1 MTPGFASAFNSKV
14 IYVFSINDAAH
25 AGCLKIGETSFSH
38 QNFIEL
44 PDNHPTLNEAARKR
58 INQYTQTAGI
68 AYTLE
73 YTAQAIVRQQERD
86 PNHKGRV
93 INKFSDFR
101 DTDVH
106 QVLMRSGIKRKDFDL
121 KNKANEW
128 FVCDLDTVIRA
139 IGAVKEGSTALS
151 SADSNTVSAPIQFR
165 PEQQEAIELTCKQFK
180 KGKTQMLWN
189 AKMRFGK
196 TLSALQVVK
205 KLELRRTIIITHR
218 PVVNESWFEDFH
230 KIFGDSPQFAY
241 SSKDRGES
249 LGRLECNAHSQ
260 FGQKDHY
267 VYFASLQDLRGSS
280 KVGGDFVKNEDV
292 FALPWDLVII
302 DEAHEGTQTQLGQ
315 SVLKELLHENT
326 KVLYLSG
333 TPFNLLSGFKQ
344 DEVYTWDYVMEQKA
358 KRDWDAI
365 HQGDPNPYSGLPQ
378 LNLYTYNLGKLF
390 DKYAHSEFAFNFNEF
405 FKVDSKTE
413 QFAHDKDVKAF
424 LDLLTKPSE
433 NNYPFSNQGFRDIFR
448 HTLWVVPGVKA
459 AKALSALLKQ
469 HSVFSNFEI
478 VNVAGAGDYDE
489 NASSLGATEALDA
502 VNKAIGP
509 APEESRTITI
519 SCGRLTTGVTV
530 KVWTGV
536 LMLAGSYQSTA
547 SSYLQT
553 IFRVQSPATIAGRV
567 KEQCYAFDF
576 APDRALKVIAQTFG
590 VSKRPDASGKD
601 SARAALGEFI
611 NFCPIISIDGST
623 MQEVKVGQVMEQI
636 KRVYVEQVVSHGF
649 DDVHLYNDKLLK
661 LDDIDL
667 AQFEQLKDI
676 IGQTKA
682 LGSTDKIDL
691 NQQGLTDEEHEQ
703 LEQIKKK
710 PKKTL
715 TEEEKA
721 KLKELQE
728 KAKVRESAIS
738 VLRGIS
744 IRMPLMIYGATISN
758 EDEELTIENF
768 SELVD
773 DVSWA
778 EFMPQGVTKE
788 IFARIIKYYDP
799 DIFTAAGKRIRAL
812 ARAADDMAIEER
824 IKLIS
829 SIFANFRSPDKETV
843 LTPWRVV
850 NMHLSSTIGGYC
862 FFDQD
867 FTQELTE
874 PRLVEHSD
882 ITEQVFRPKTKL
894 LEINSKSGLYPLYL
908 TYTLVRLYLDTYGN
922 KLDLLTRAQQR
933 KIWDD
938 VLKRNI
944 FVICKSPMARSITE
958 RTLVG
963 FREVPINT
971 CYIDQLIDRISTT
984 PSAIKDLIAQNPNLW
999 PNQSDEAMKFDAIV
1013 GNPPYQTSSND
1024 TRSTSRDIPVYQHLV
1039 KACKELDARYVS
1051 LVIPSR
1057 WMATGLG
1064 LNEFRAEMLSD
1075 HHLRKLID
1083 FPVTNDVFT
1092 NVEIK
1097 GGVCVFL
1104 RDSQYEGQ
1112 CEFIS
1117 CRNQVWT
1124 PGVLRDLDEFDILV
1138 RNSTAAQILR
1148 KVLKF
1153 KEPSMMELLA
1163 VDKEFGWTSNFKGF
1177 HDECESKND
1186 IPLYYVRGGKR
1197 LMGYIARSEISKSTH
1212 LIDKW
1217 KVMVPEAASDGGQ
1230 RIPDSV
1236 LGTSFIAPNP
1246 SVCTQTYL
1254 FFYCDT
1260 ELEATNIQRYLKTRF
1275 FRFMVSL
1282 RKITQHA
1289 TRNTYLWVPQ
1299 QDFTESS
1306 DLDWN
1311 KNIADLEQALYKK
1324 YELTEEECSYIEYMV
1339 KVQA

>member
-1 MTPGFASAFNSKV
+1 MTPGFAAAFNAKV
-14 IYVFSINDAAH
+14 IYVFRINDAAH
-25 AGCLKIGETSFSH
+25 AGCLKIGETSCACQDFNSLPP
-38 QNFIEL
+38 NCPEL
-44 PDNHPTLNEAARKR
+44 NQAANKR
-58 INQYTQTAGI
+58 IAQYTQAAAIDYELLHTE
-68 AYTLE
+68 L
-73 YTAQAIVRQQERD
+73 AQTFTKLPAPNQQRSF
-86 PNHKGRV
+86 NYQVKS
-93 INKFSDFR
+93 FSDH
-101 DTDVH
+101 DVH
-106 QVLMRSGIKRKDFDL
+106 QVLLRSGIKRKEFDL

-128 FVCDLDTVIRA
+128 FVCDLDTVKKA

-260 FGQKDHY
+260 FGHKDHF

-390 DKYAHSEFAFNFNEF
+390 DEYAHSEFAFNFNEF

-509 APEESRTITI
+509 APEDSRTITI

-553 IFRVQSPATIAGRV
+553 IFRVQSPATIAGKV

-590 VSKRPDASGKD
+590 VSKRPDAAGKD

-661 LDDIDL
+661 LDEIDL
-667 AQFEQLKDI
+667 AQFEQLKGI

-721 KLKELQE
+721 KRKELQE
-728 KAKVRESAIS
+728 KGKVRESAIS

-788 IFARIIKYYDP
+788 TFAQFIKYYDP

-829 SIFANFRSPDKETV
+829 SIFANFRNPDKETV

-862 FFDQD
+862 FFDQN

-874 PRLVEHSD
+874 PRLVELSD

-908 TYTLVRLYLDTYGN
+908 AYTLVRLYLDTYGN

-971 CYIDQLIDRISTT
+971 CYIDQLMERISTN
-984 PSAIKDLIAQNPNLW
+984 PSAIKDLIAQTPNLW

-1013 GNPPYQTSSND
+1013 GNPPYQIMDGGSKASAKPLYHHFV
-1024 TRSTSRDIPVYQHLV
+1024 RSAKKLEPHYISFIT
-1039 KACKELDARYVS
+1039 
-1051 LVIPSR
+1051 PSR
-1057 WMATGLG
+1057 WFAGGKGLDD
-1064 LNEFRAEMLSD
+1064 FRKEMLQD
-1075 HHLRKLID
+1075 HRISKLINFTD
-1083 FPVTNDVFT
+1083 SKECFTNADIAGGVNYFLWDRQHNGPCIVTNMS
-1092 NVEIK
+1092 N
-1097 GGVCVFL
+1097 GHGVTL
-1104 RDSQYEGQ
+1104 SR
-1112 CEFIS
+1112 
-1117 CRNQVWT
+1117 
-1124 PGVLRDLDEFDILV
+1124 PLDEFAQYGIFVSSNTACSILHLATDDDHQSLSSLV
-1138 RNSTAAQILR
+1138 STRNPFNLSTDKRGEPTSLPGYLKLYSSRLETSYLAPTDDLMANQYTCSFNVLCATIMSEHAGKPNKNGTF
-1148 KVLKF
+1148 KVLSSIKVL
-1153 KEPSMMELLA
+1153 EPYEVCTDSYLVIGCFEH
-1163 VDKEFGWTSNFKGF
+1163 K
-1177 HDECESKND
+1177 
-1186 IPLYYVRGGKR
+1186 
-1197 LMGYIARSEISKSTH
+1197 SEA
-1212 LIDKW
+1212 
-1217 KVMVPEAASDGGQ
+1217 EALHAYLS
-1230 RIPDSV
+1230 
-1236 LGTSFIAPNP
+1236 TSFA
-1246 SVCTQTYL
+1246 
-1254 FFYCDT
+1254 
-1260 ELEATNIQRYLKTRF
+1260 RYLLLQALSSIHITRD
-1275 FRFMVSL
+1275 RFVF
-1282 RKITQHA
+1282 
-1289 TRNTYLWVPQ
+1289 VPM
-1299 QDFTESS
+1299 QDFSANS
-1306 DLDWN
+1306 DLDWTLPVE
-1311 KNIADLEQALYKK
+1311 KLDQQLFAK
-1324 YELTEEECSYIEYMV
+1324 YGLTPEECEEITSTISPM
-1339 KVQA
+1339 

>member
-106 QVLMRSGIKRKDFDL
+106 QVLLRSGIKRKDFDL

-128 FVCDLDTVIRA
+128 FVCDLDTVKKA

-249 LGRLECNAHSQ
+249 LGRLECNALSQ
-260 FGQKDHY
+260 FGHKDHF

-390 DKYAHSEFAFNFNEF
+390 DKYAHSVFAFNFNEF

-469 HSVFSNFEI
+469 HPIFSNFEI

-553 IFRVQSPATIAGRV
+553 IFRVQSPATIAGKT

-661 LDDIDL
+661 LDEIDL

-710 PKKTL
+710 QKKNL

-728 KAKVRESAIS
+728 KGKVRESAIS

-788 IFARIIKYYDP
+788 TFAQFIKYYDP

-829 SIFANFRSPDKETV
+829 SIFANFRNPDKETV

-862 FFDQD
+862 FFDQN

-874 PRLVEHSD
+874 PRLVELSD

-908 TYTLVRLYLDTYGN
+908 AYTLVRLYLDTYGN

-971 CYIDQLIDRISTT
+971 CYIDQLIERISTN

-999 PNQSDEAMKFDAIV
+999 PNQSDAAMKFDAIV
-1013 GNPPYQTSSND
+1013 GNPPYQVMDGGSKSSAKPLYHHFV
-1024 TRSTSRDIPVYQHLV
+1024 RSAKQLEPHYISFIT
-1039 KACKELDARYVS
+1039 
-1051 LVIPSR
+1051 PSR
-1057 WMATGLG
+1057 WFAGGKGLDD
-1064 LNEFRAEMLSD
+1064 FREEMLKD
-1075 HHLRKLID
+1075 HHVRKLVN
-1083 FPVTNDVFT
+1083 FANPNECFKNTNIAGGINFFLWNRDQEGACAVS
-1092 NVEIK
+1092 NVSNGAK
-1097 GGVCVFL
+1097 TTTV
-1104 RDSQYEGQ
+1104 RS
-1112 CEFIS
+1112 
-1117 CRNQVWT
+1117 
-1124 PGVLRDLDEFDILV
+1124 LDEFFDYGLFVWNNTALSIIRKATQNATASLSSLISS
-1138 RNSTAAQILR
+1138 RNPFNLSTDKRGESNEQQGYLKLYSSHLAISYLAPTPELMANKYTNAY
-1148 KVLKF
+1148 KVLSSRTLTGRAGQPDKNGKHKVLSSLQVLKPLEVCNDSYIVLGCF
-1153 KEPSMMELLA
+1153 EQKREADALYAYLSTVFARYLLLQA
-1163 VDKEFGWTSNFKGF
+1163 VSSINITRERFVF
-1177 HDECESKND
+1177 
-1186 IPLYYVRGGKR
+1186 IPL
-1197 LMGYIARSEISKSTH
+1197 
-1212 LIDKW
+1212 
-1217 KVMVPEAASDGGQ
+1217 
-1230 RIPDSV
+1230 
-1236 LGTSFIAPNP
+1236 
-1246 SVCTQTYL
+1246 
-1254 FFYCDT
+1254 
-1260 ELEATNIQRYLKTRF
+1260 
-1275 FRFMVSL
+1275 
-1282 RKITQHA
+1282 
-1289 TRNTYLWVPQ
+1289 
-1299 QDFTESS
+1299 QDFSANS
-1306 DLDWN
+1306 DLDWTLPVA
-1311 KNIADLEQALYKK
+1311 KLDQQLFAK
-1324 YELTEEECSYIEYMV
+1324 YGLTPEECEEITSTISPM
-1339 KVQA
+1339 